1 MDIFLCVGGGEW
13 RYILGEWGWIDIF
26 YVLVGLDGG
35 RWRYILGDSEWVDI
49 SYGWVG
55 MSGCGGDIFCL
66 GEGGLTFFMGG

>member
-1 MDIFLCVGGGEW
+1 MSGGIFWVNGDGLTFFMCW
-13 RYILGEWGWIDIF
+13 WGWM
-26 YVLVGLDGG
+26 GG

-49 SYGWVG
+49 FYGWVG